1 MTPNGAPEHPQAAS
15 DLVADLLS
23 GLSRLVRGEIALA
36 RAEATRSLKDAA
48 GALIAAVIAAI
59 LGITALNVLA
69 GAAVAGLVSL
79 GLSTVWA
86 SFAVGAV
93 LLAVTIGLLL
103 FARQRLSPENLAPTR
118 SMTNLR
124 RDAETLKAMVTPGAT
139 ADVHS

>member
-1 MTPNGAPEHPQAAS
+1 MTPQDAPEHSQSATG
-15 DLVADLLS
+15 LVADLLS

-36 RAEATRSLKDAA
+36 RAEVTRSVKDAV

-59 LGITALNVLA
+59 LAITALNVLA
-69 GAAVAGLVSL
+69 GAAVAGLVTL
-79 GLSTVWA
+79 GLSAFWA
-86 SFAVGAV
+86 SVAVGVV
-93 LLAVTIGLLL
+93 LLVAAIGFLQ
-103 FARQRLSPENLAPTR
+103 FARQRLSPSNLVPKR